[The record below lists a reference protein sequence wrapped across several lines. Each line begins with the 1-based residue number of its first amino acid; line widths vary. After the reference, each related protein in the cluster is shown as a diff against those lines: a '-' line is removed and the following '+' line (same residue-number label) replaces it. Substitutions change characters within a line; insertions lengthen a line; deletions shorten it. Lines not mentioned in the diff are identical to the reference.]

1 MNSIINKLKLPFGP
15 LVGITLIGLLLL
27 SSLLYYRAIKIQ
39 RFLEPALA
47 LSEPRIKFNND
58 ITALIEKEFGKNPK
72 GILFRSGSIYVDPA
86 LLFRSAH
93 NEEGSN
99 PVMLRKLGRVFLSAL
114 GDPDIR
120 SRISLILVSTH
131 LPITPDIKLNKALR
145 FQIQERT
152 TLILNALYTAE
163 PTLEKEHGTY
173 FAVTAIPKIIPINEP
188 NWIEFQMIPTERLH
202 IDVLERLE
210 KYAY

>member
-1 MNSIINKLKLPFGP
+1 MKDIVNRFKIQTGP
-15 LVGITLIGLLLL
+15 IVGITLIGILIL

-58 ITALIEKEFGKNPK
+58 INALIEKEFGENPQ
-72 GILFRSGSIYVDPA
+72 GILFRSGTLYVNPSLIFPGKDKKEDQTRIA
-86 LLFRSAH
+86 LK
-93 NEEGSN
+93 
-99 PVMLRKLGRVFLSAL
+99 KLGSIFLAAL
-114 GDPDIR
+114 NDPDIR

-131 LPITPDIKLNKALR
+131 LHLTSDIKLNRTLR
-145 FQIQERT
+145 FQIQEGT

-163 PTLEKEHGTY
+163 PSLEKEYSTF
-173 FAVTAIPKIIPINEP
+173 FAVTAIPKLSSRNEP
-188 NWIEFQMIPTERLH
+188 TLIEFQLIPTERLH